1 MQLNAVLPTDLKVEV
16 DAAILQAVVT
26 LGLVLYCAFLHRR
39 YRKEYF
45 LWFSSAW
52 TLYFLRIGAIT
63 AFVLSQNS
71 AWLYWHQVLTGWT
84 ALALL
89 WAALVFSRQLRFR
102 ARYLLALLFPLGW
115 SYIAIYL
122 LDNFLG
128 AALPT
133 VLFLAAVTAWTGAIF
148 FRHWRSV
155 RAPGAAVLSAS
166 LFLWAVH
173 HLDYPFLRARGAW
186 NPWGYYL
193 DIAFLRDGRTQGTIG
208 GKEARIP
215 QDVVARPHG
224 DLYPPIAPHLNGGD
238 PDAARE
244 LRGVRRKRDSN
255 IFRDALSMGGSG
267 RSPGAPQRA
276 RRG

>member
-1 MQLNAVLPTDLKVEV
+1 M

-128 AALPT
+128 AALPA

-166 LFLWAVH
+166 LFLWALH

-193 DIAFLRDGRTQGTIG
+193 DIVFLLLTGGAMTVLVMDDLRQGLRALTSLAGGVRGASRD
-208 GKEARIP
+208 
-215 QDVVARPHG
+215 DV
-224 DLYPPIAPHLNGGD
+224 L
-238 PDAARE
+238 RE
-244 LRGVRRKRDSN
+244 LVAQACTLPAATGGAFFTFQLGVVQCQHGAGPFGVRLP
-255 IFRDALSMGGSG
+255 AC
-267 RSPGAPQRA
+267 SPNGATENSQ
-276 RRG
+276 G